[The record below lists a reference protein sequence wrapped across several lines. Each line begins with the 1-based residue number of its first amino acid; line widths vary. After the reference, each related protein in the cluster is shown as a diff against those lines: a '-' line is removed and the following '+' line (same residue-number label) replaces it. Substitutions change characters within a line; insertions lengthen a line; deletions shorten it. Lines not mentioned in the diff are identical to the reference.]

1 MELDEKLSAAPSI
14 ETTQLTTHQAP
25 LSQFNN
31 FSQVFNAYVLAS
43 TADKFLMIHQQ
54 AAHERILYEK
64 FSAASEGKPVATQQ
78 SLFPATIELTP
89 ADAVLL
95 SDLLP
100 HLQQLGYSVEPFGK
114 NAFVIQGTPADIDTG
129 NEKAALEKILEQYK
143 HFNSELKLS
152 TREMLLRTVAWQGA
166 VKTGTIL
173 SEKEMEGIVNDLFAC
188 RQPNVSPSGRPT
200 YVEFKR
206 EQLEKMFMR

>member
-1 MELDEKLSAAPSI
+1 MELDEKLSAAPVI
-14 ETTQLTTHQAP
+14 EPTQLATHQAP
-25 LSQFNN
+25 VTQFSN

-43 TADKFLMIHQQ
+43 TGDKFLMIHQQ

-64 FSAASEGKPVATQQ
+64 FSAASEGKPIATQR
-78 SLFPATIELTP
+78 SLFPATIELAP

-95 SDLLP
+95 SELLP
-100 HLQQLGYSVEPFGK
+100 HLLQLGYSVEPFGK

-129 NEKAALEKILEQYK
+129 NEKAALEKVLEQYK

-152 TREMLLRTVAWQGA
+152 TREMLLRTIAWQGA
-166 VKTGTIL
+166 VKTGTAL
-173 SEKEMEGIVNDLFAC
+173 SEKEIEGLVIDLFSC
-188 RQPNVSPSGRPT
+188 KQPNVSPSGKPT
-200 YVEFKR
+200 YLEFKR